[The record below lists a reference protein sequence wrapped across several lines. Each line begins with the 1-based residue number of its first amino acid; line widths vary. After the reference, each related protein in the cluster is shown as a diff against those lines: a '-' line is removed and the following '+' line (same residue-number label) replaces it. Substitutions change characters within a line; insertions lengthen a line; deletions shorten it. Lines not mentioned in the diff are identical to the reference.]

1 MGSAKFKLNAADLV
15 SLGKNAL
22 LVGLSA
28 GLTYVV
34 QNIGAVDLGTA
45 GPLVVPII
53 VVGLDTVIKW
63 LKDNTK

>member
-15 SLGKNAL
+15 ALGKNAS
-22 LVGLSA
+22 LVGLAA